1 MAGMLRTT
9 SKEWRKWV
17 ADQLNRVG
25 LCLGID
31 LAISLSTAL
40 QHADTSFL
48 HTEFWLHSGEAGA
61 GL

>member
-1 MAGMLRTT
+1 MAGMLQTT
-9 SKEWRKWV
+9 GKECRKWI

-25 LCLGID
+25 LCLGIH

-40 QHADTSFL
+40 QHADTGFL
-48 HTEFWLHSGEAGA
+48 QTEFWLYGGEAGA

>member
-1 MAGMLRTT
+1 MAGMLQTT
-9 SKEWRKWV
+9 SEECRKWI

-25 LCLGID
+25 LCLGIH

-48 HTEFWLHSGEAGA
+48 QTEFWLYGGEAGA
-61 GL
+61 SL